1 MRLGSKHVTFC
12 AFWKKAKKSK
22 NKLKMS
28 VSVSML
34 VIFPQITQEKKPKND
49 GFLIISI
56 VLENLSYIFFVSY
69 KQNVF

>member
-12 AFWKKAKKSK
+12 AFWKKEKKSK

-34 VIFPQITQEKKPKND
+34 VIFPQIEQEKSQKMM
-49 GFLIISI
+49 
-56 VLENLSYIFFVSY
+56 
-69 KQNVF
+69 VF